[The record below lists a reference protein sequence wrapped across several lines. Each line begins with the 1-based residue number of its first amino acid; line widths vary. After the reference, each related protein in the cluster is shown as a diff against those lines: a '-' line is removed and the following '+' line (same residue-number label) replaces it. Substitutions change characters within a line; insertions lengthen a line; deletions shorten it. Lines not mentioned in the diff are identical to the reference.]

1 MESIELLE
9 SDVVYRNPKP
19 YLRSL
24 QARHPSLVVF
34 DDDELLLGFDLGQSD
49 ESLDYAT
56 HRARTKDGGHTWQF
70 EGPLLAPTTQPPTT
84 NSLRLSQVGNETVA
98 FGNIHHRERPDEGLV
113 NRATLGFVSTDL
125 VLMRSQDRGR
135 TWSAAERIVPPLE
148 SPAWE
153 TCHHV
158 VELRSGRWL
167 APTSTWR
174 GWNGEH
180 PAGDQAVAL
189 ISDDRGRSW
198 PRYGRI
204 FDGRPSGLIH
214 WEVSISRPTPD
225 GPVVAVAWVHD
236 PRTQTDYPN
245 RFAISFDDGETFAEP
260 QSTGLHGQTCKLL
273 QLQDGR
279 LLCFYRRVDQPGLW
293 ANLATLDN
301 GRWRNLSEM
310 VVWQGENA
318 GITRAETSADSLAA
332 LRVGYPSPVQLA
344 DGRVLVVFWCVEA
357 CQSVIRLARLKLN
370 HST

>member
-1 MESIELLE
+1 MQPIELLG

-34 DDDELLLGFDLGQSD
+34 DDGELLLGFDLGQSD

-56 HRARTKDGGHTWQF
+56 HRARSQDGGRTWQL
-70 EGPLLAPTTQPPTT
+70 EGPLLAPAAQPPTT
-84 NSLRLSQVGNETVA
+84 NSLRLSQADGKIVA
-98 FGNIHHRERPDEGLV
+98 FGNIHHRERQHEGLV

-135 TWSAAERIVPPLE
+135 TWSSAERIVPTLE

-180 PAGDQAVAL
+180 PTGEQTVAL

-204 FDGRPSGLIH
+204 FDGRASGLIH
-214 WEVSISRPTPD
+214 WEVSVVQLHD

-236 PRTQTDYPN
+236 PRTQADHPN
-245 RFAISFDDGETFAEP
+245 RFAISSDDGETFGEP
-260 QSTGLHGQTCKLL
+260 ESTGLHGQTCKLL

-279 LLCFYRRVDQPGLW
+279 LLSFYRRLDRPGLW

-301 GRWRNLSEM
+301 GRWRNLAEI
-310 VVWQGENA
+310 VVWQGEGAAVTRVENSAA
-318 GITRAETSADSLAA
+318 GLAA
-332 LRVGYPSPVQLA
+332 LRFGYPSPLQLA
-344 DGRVLVVFWCVEA
+344 DGQVVVVFWCVEA
-357 CQSVIRLARLKLN
+357 CQSVIRLARLRLN
-370 HST
+370 P